1 MNCSLRSAKQCYIT
15 ELALPQLM
23 GDIPLVSGLIFII
36 FHLKGQ
42 SQGLKLILIFK
53 LMISICTFS
62 LLQARKLFHKCP
74 HFHIFLKLICH
85 LYVNPIA
92 VTVTE
97 DLVITMIYK
106 LDSKKATYCDK
117 LPIKFIETCHE
128 VMGKLFTVLVNK
140 STSTGKFPEL

>member
-1 MNCSLRSAKQCYIT
+1 MLYYRACIASAH
-15 ELALPQLM
+15 
-23 GDIPLVSGLIFII
+23 GDIPLVSGLFFII

-42 SQGLKLILIFK
+42 SQVLGLILIFK
-53 LMISICTFS
+53 LMISICTFC
-62 LLQARKLFHKCP
+62 LLQVRKLFHKCP
-74 HFHIFLKLICH
+74 YFHIFLKLICH
-85 LYVNPIA
+85 LYVNLIA